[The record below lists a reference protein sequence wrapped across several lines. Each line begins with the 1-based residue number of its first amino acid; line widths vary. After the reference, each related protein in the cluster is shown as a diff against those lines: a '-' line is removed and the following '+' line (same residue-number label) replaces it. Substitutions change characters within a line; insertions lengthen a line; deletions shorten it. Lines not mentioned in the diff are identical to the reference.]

1 MLKGI
6 ADNKTRTLI
15 KGRLEK
21 MTRGIE
27 EVIEH
32 INKRIEALESEL
44 KKLDEVR
51 QGITEGRGTIQLP
64 SSFDFL
70 NKRVA

>member
-1 MLKGI
+1 
-6 ADNKTRTLI
+6 
-15 KGRLEK
+15 